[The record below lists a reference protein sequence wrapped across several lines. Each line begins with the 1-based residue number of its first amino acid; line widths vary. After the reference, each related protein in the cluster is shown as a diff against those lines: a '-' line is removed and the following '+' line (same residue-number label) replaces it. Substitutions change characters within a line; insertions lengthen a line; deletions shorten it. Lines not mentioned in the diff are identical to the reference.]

1 MTNFAGAAQGSKV
14 MAEEQAT
21 ILKQIE
27 EGINEV
33 AAVTQENAAS
43 AEESLATSE
52 ELAARAAELAEQVN
66 KFKLF

>member
-1 MTNFAGAAQGSKV
+1 MHPLRQR
-14 MAEEQAT
+14 EQVD
-21 ILKQIE
+21 

-33 AAVTQENAAS
+33 ASVTQENAAS

-66 KFKLF
+66 KFKLH